1 MWGEIISI
9 KNTTILISFA
19 LVFIFIIGTVSA
31 TDLNDTVV
39 ADDFNDIPVGD
50 VSGNESSDDGEN
62 ATEEIENATFSK
74 VSKSNYIIGDSME
87 VKLFDENGTGI
98 ANKSVYFTVNGA
110 VSKVNTDDDGVAKF
124 LLKFKKG
131 IYTINFNFN
140 ETGYNPISG
149 SKKILLLSKP
159 VSTIKGSSM
168 KAYAGIKKTFKVT
181 LKADGIAISG
191 RKVVF
196 TVTKKNYKKTITKTT
211 NSKGVA
217 FLVIYL
223 SKGTY
228 KVAYRYNGEE
238 NIKYSKSSNKV
249 TVKLLKN
256 PFKTKYRKV
265 IIDTDGG
272 FTKAFLKDLAG
283 KLRKAGWQ
291 VVVKGIGPDQHSKNY
306 KLAKNCVYMPIY
318 NGMCAGTI
326 KEMAYSYYGGVI
338 KANHAVL
345 APAWFTEDWTNPD
358 GMLPYRYDISK
369 IKFLKP
375 AWDDNFSPAGFKGLS
390 YPAKYM
396 TSHGIK
402 YIVGDTTYMI
412 AEQFLYGGWVAH
424 H

>member
-19 LVFIFIIGTVSA
+19 LVLIFIIGAVSA
-31 TDLNDTVV
+31 ADVNGT
-39 ADDFNDIPVGD
+39 ADDFNDASVGN
-50 VSGNESSDDGEN
+50 VSDGGSSGDLENE
-62 ATEEIENATFSK
+62 TEVIQNATFSK
-74 VSKSNYIIGDSME
+74 VSKSNYLIGDSME
-87 VKLFDENGTGI
+87 VKILDENGTGI

-110 VSKVNTDDDGVAKF
+110 ISKVKTDDDGVAKF

-131 IYTINFNFN
+131 TYAINFKFN
-140 ETGYNPISG
+140 ETGYNPIKG

-181 LKADGIAISG
+181 LKADGMTISG

-196 TVTKKNYKKTITKTT
+196 TITKKNFKKTYTRTT
-211 NSKGVA
+211 NSKGIA
-217 FLVIYL
+217 SFVIYL
-223 SKGTY
+223 SKGNY
-228 KVAYRYNGEE
+228 KVAYKYAGED
-238 NIKYSKSSNKV
+238 NIKSSKSSNKV
-249 TVKLLKN
+249 SVKLLKN
-256 PFKTKYRKV
+256 PYKTKYRKV
-265 IIDTDGG
+265 IIDADGG
-272 FTKAFLKDLAG
+272 FTKAFLNELAG
-283 KLRKAGWQ
+283 KLRKAGWK

-306 KLAKNCVYMPIY
+306 KLAKNCVYLPLY

-326 KEMAYSYYGGVI
+326 KEMAYSYYGGLI
-338 KANHAVL
+338 KKNKAVL
-345 APAWFTEDWTNPD
+345 APAWYTANWTNPH

-375 AWDDNFSPAGFKGLS
+375 AWDDNFSPSSFKGLS
-390 YPAKYM
+390 YPANYM
-396 TSHGIK
+396 TKNGIK
-402 YIVGDTTYMI
+402 YCVGDTAYMI